1 MRMLSRIL
9 GLRAVLAM
17 TLFLSSVLL
26 VSAPK
31 ASFTVHDKAFYSD
44 PALVAFVR
52 PGLTVKITTAKIAGD
67 GTITAEFTLA
77 DPKGLPLD
85 RDGVFTPGPV
95 STTFLV
101 AYIPDAQ
108 TQFVSY
114 NTRIDTDPKTGAT
127 ATQAAADS
135 GGVYTMLADGKYRY
149 TFHTKAPASYQHN
162 ATHRIGV
169 YSSRNLADFDLSNSF
184 ADATYDFVPNGSAVV
199 TVRDVV
205 RTDTCNRCHDPLSAH
220 GGARKSVELCIMCHT
235 PQTTDA
241 GSGNTV
247 DFKVMVHKI
256 HAGEEL
262 PSVQAG
268 KPYQIIGRNNSVND
282 YSTVVFPADVRNCQ
296 VCHDQNSGAKQAAN
310 FLNASQAAC
319 GSCHDNVNFATGENH
334 VDLPQVNDK
343 QCGSC
348 HTAQGELEFDASILG
363 AHTIPQHSLTLPGVV
378 VQVLKVE
385 NGAAGKKPTVTF
397 SLKDKS
403 GTAIALKDMNRVAL
417 VLAGPTTD
425 YGSADF
431 GVASP
436 GYVSEDA
443 TKGTCDASGTCT
455 YTFLH
460 AIPATATGTYSVGIE
475 ARRTATLLPG
485 TKKEITTNYGAVNH
499 VKNFAVDNSPV
510 VARRTVVSI
519 DNCNQCHFS
528 LSLHG
533 ENRNQIEQCVLCHNP
548 NESDKARRPAAEGA
562 PQSVNFAQM
571 IHKIH
576 TGEEMQAE
584 GGSGLVIY
592 GFGGSK
598 NDFGE
603 VRYPGDRRNCATC
616 HVNGSEQLP
625 LEEALLPVKDARGL
639 INPVGATTSACTGCH
654 VSRSAA
660 SHALANTSTLGESC
674 AVCHGSDAEFSIN
687 KVHAR

>member
-1 MRMLSRIL
+1 
-9 GLRAVLAM
+9 M

-31 ASFTVHDKAFYSD
+31 ASFTVHDKAYYSD
-44 PALVAFVR
+44 PGLVAFVR
-52 PGLTVKITTAKIAGD
+52 PGLVVKITTAKIAAD

-85 RDGVFTPGPV
+85 RTGVFTPGPV
-95 STTFLV
+95 TTSFLV
-101 AYIPDAQ
+101 ASIPAGQ

-114 NTRIDTDPKTGAT
+114 ITRLEKDATTGAT
-127 ATQAAADS
+127 ATQATSDS
-135 GGVYTMLADGKYRY
+135 GGVYTSLADGKYRY
-149 TFHTKAPASYQHN
+149 TFHTKAPASYEQN

-169 YSSRNLADFDLSNSF
+169 YSSRNLTEFELGTQF
-184 ADATYDFVPNGSAVV
+184 ADNVYTFVPNGTTVSN
-199 TVRDVV
+199 VRDVV

-241 GSGNTV
+241 NSGNTV

-268 KPYQIIGRNNSVND
+268 KPYQIIGFRNSVND
-282 YSTVVFPADVRNCQ
+282 FSSVVFPADVRNCQ

-348 HTAQGELEFDASILG
+348 HTPQGELEFDASIIG

-378 VQVLKVE
+378 VQVLKVD

-397 SLKDKS
+397 SLRDAAGK
-403 GTAIALKDMNRVAL
+403 AIALKDMNRVAL
-417 VLAGPTTD
+417 VLAGSTVD

-431 GVASP
+431 GVSTP

-475 ARRTATLLPG
+475 ARRAATLLPG
-485 TKKEITTNYGAVNH
+485 TKKQVTTQYGAINH
-499 VKNFAVDNSPV
+499 VMNFSVDSSPV
-510 VARRTVVSI
+510 QARRTVVSI
-519 DNCNQCHFS
+519 DNCNQCHSS

-533 ENRNQIEQCVLCHNP
+533 ANRNQIEQCVLCHNP

-562 PQSVNFAQM
+562 PQAINFAQM

-576 TGEEMQAE
+576 TGEELKAE
-584 GGSGLVIY
+584 GGSLIVY

-598 NDFGE
+598 NDFSE
-603 VRYPGDRRNCATC
+603 VRFPGDRRNCATC
-616 HVNGSEQLP
+616 HVNASEQLP

-674 AVCHGSDAEFSIN
+674 AVCHGPEAEFSIN